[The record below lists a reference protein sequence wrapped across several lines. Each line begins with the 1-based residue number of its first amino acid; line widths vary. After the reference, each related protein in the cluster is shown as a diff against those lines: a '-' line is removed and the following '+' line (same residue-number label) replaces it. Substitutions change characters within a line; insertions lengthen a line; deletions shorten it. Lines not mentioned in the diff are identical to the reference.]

1 MNAII
6 WKILVYNSF
15 VLLSKGQKKNQK
27 KITEQIT
34 NVVTKV
40 FPYQINKVFE
50 PFLEAF
56 VQHAPPYVLSI
67 GIMD

>member
-1 MNAII
+1 MQ
-6 WKILVYNSF
+6 
-15 VLLSKGQKKNQK
+15 LSGKFLFIAHLFYYQKDKKRIKK
-27 KITEQIT
+27 KITEHIT
-34 NVVTKV
+34 NAVTKV